1 MFSLNVWTH
10 LELSL
15 PSYTKNRYQVSIFL
29 ILSELW
35 QKLFRAVDC
44 VKWSSTSF
52 SGSLILL
59 PQGGQLDERRWERG
73 WKILL
78 LVDYRSRCRISIEF
92 NLFNSEFDMA
102 ELRRVNQVWDGFDLQ
117 HFKPC
122 SGSLFIFLEAKSKI
136 MNVVPHAINAVIFN
150 IKTQRCK
157 YNVLKFIIY
166 TLTARKHPL
175 NNNNWIKTS
184 TYKRF
189 LNYNSVT
196 FCDDLFFLIETWINE
211 SKAHLGL

>member
-1 MFSLNVWTH
+1 MNCWNC
-10 LELSL
+10 L
-15 PSYTKNRYQVSIFL
+15 PKRFQFGSWFETNWFMTLMI
-29 ILSELW
+29 
-35 QKLFRAVDC
+35 
-44 VKWSSTSF
+44 STSYMKTNVLF
-52 SGSLILL
+52 ECLDSLGTEFTFIYEEPVPSLHL
-59 PQGGQLDERRWERG
+59 SYSEGAVTKAVSCCGLCEVIFNLVPRVSHLTAPGGQLDERPWERG

-150 IKTQRCK
+150 IKTQRCLHTMFWSLL
-157 YNVLKFIIY
+157 YI
-166 TLTARKHPL
+166 H
-175 NNNNWIKTS
+175 
-184 TYKRF
+184 
-189 LNYNSVT
+189 
-196 FCDDLFFLIETWINE
+196 
-211 SKAHLGL
+211 